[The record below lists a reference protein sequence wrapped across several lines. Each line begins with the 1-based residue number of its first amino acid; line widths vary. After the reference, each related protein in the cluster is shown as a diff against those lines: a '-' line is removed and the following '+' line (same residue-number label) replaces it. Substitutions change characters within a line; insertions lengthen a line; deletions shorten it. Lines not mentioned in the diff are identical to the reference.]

1 MLGQRANEGNLNTS
15 ERSEYVA
22 LINAADSI
30 AILKLKARRRLEQ
43 ISRSRLPSFPL
54 RELGVICI
62 EQDFHYWYP
71 SPVFLVR
78 TQGPVSPKWH
88 SDDSH
93 NRTRL

>member
-43 ISRSRLPSFPL
+43 ISRSRLPSYPL

-71 SPVFLVR
+71 SPRLS
-78 TQGPVSPKWH
+78 GSH
-88 SDDSH
+88 SRSGQSEVAQ
-93 NRTRL
+93 RRFT